1 MATRNRTPLYRKYR
15 DALRHVRAPAGAPS
29 SSSSSGGGGGGGPVI
44 EMASLLRS
52 DRPYAPL
59 STDDPSAASSRGA
72 VTVGLPPAWVDVSE
86 EISANMQRARTKMA
100 ELAKAH
106 AKALMPSFGDG
117 RDDQR
122 AIEIL
127 THEVTD
133 LLKKSEK
140 RLQKLSMKDS
150 SEDSNVRKNVQRSLA
165 TDLQSLSME
174 FRKKQSTYLKQ
185 LRQQK
190 EGQDGVDLEMN
201 MNGSKSTF
209 ELGDDEFEDVGFTEV
224 QMSKLK
230 KSEAFTREREREIEQ
245 VVESVNELA
254 QIMKDLSVL
263 VIDQGTII
271 DRIDYNIQNVAAS
284 VEEGYKQ
291 LQKAERTQKK
301 GGMVMCATTLVSACM
316 HGSAVTL
323 VFVSAAAK
331 LEVSYYAYYGKKLD
345 PEPWRCRRTDGKKWR
360 CSKEAHPDSKYCE
373 RHMHRG
379 RNRSRKPVESK
390 TAAPA
395 PQSQP
400 QLSNVTTATHDADAP
415 LPSLTVGAKTHG
427 LSLGGAGSSQFHV
440 DAPSYGSKYSL
451 GAKADVGELSFFSGA
466 SGNTRGFTIDSPTDS
481 SWHSLPSSVPPY
493 PMSKPRDSGLL
504 PGAYSYSHLEPS
516 QELGQ
521 VTIASL
527 SQEQERRSFGGGAG
541 GMLGN
546 VKHENQPLRPFF
558 DEWPGRRDSWSEMDE
573 ERSNQT
579 SFSTTQLSI
588 SIPMPRYDERKICAR
603 EFQKEQCR

>member
-15 DALRHVRAPAGAPS
+15 DALRHVRAPPGAPS
-29 SSSSSGGGGGGGPVI
+29 SSGGGGGGGGPVI

-59 STDDPSAASSRGA
+59 STDDPSASRGA
-72 VTVGLPPAWVDVSE
+72 ATVGLPPAWVDVSE

-122 AIEIL
+122 AIEVL

-133 LLKKSEK
+133 LLKRSEK

-165 TDLQSLSME
+165 TDLQNLSME
-174 FRKKQSTYLKQ
+174 FRKKQSSYLKQ

-201 MNGSKSTF
+201 INGAKSTF
-209 ELGDDEFEDVGFTEV
+209 EDDEFDDVGFTEV

-291 LQKAERTQKK
+291 LQK
-301 GGMVMCATTLVSACM
+301 V
-316 HGSAVTL
+316 
-323 VFVSAAAK
+323 
-331 LEVSYYAYYGKKLD
+331 
-345 PEPWRCRRTDGKKWR
+345 
-360 CSKEAHPDSKYCE
+360 
-373 RHMHRG
+373 
-379 RNRSRKPVESK
+379 
-390 TAAPA
+390 
-395 PQSQP
+395 
-400 QLSNVTTATHDADAP
+400 
-415 LPSLTVGAKTHG
+415 
-427 LSLGGAGSSQFHV
+427 
-440 DAPSYGSKYSL
+440 
-451 GAKADVGELSFFSGA
+451 
-466 SGNTRGFTIDSPTDS
+466 
-481 SWHSLPSSVPPY
+481 
-493 PMSKPRDSGLL
+493 
-504 PGAYSYSHLEPS
+504 
-516 QELGQ
+516 
-521 VTIASL
+521 
-527 SQEQERRSFGGGAG
+527 
-541 GMLGN
+541 
-546 VKHENQPLRPFF
+546 
-558 DEWPGRRDSWSEMDE
+558 
-573 ERSNQT
+573 
-579 SFSTTQLSI
+579 SFSNHI
-588 SIPMPRYDERKICAR
+588 YPHW
-603 EFQKEQCR
+603 